1 MKRKLLSM
9 LMLAGSLAALAAGP
23 EIKIDQAVHDFGSIK
38 EADGPVTHAFIIT
51 NTGDAPLVVISA
63 NAACGCTTPIIPREP
78 IKPGESA
85 ELKVKYDPKGRPGEF
100 SKSVRVK
107 LNTKD
112 GRTSLK
118 IKGVVVP
125 ASK

>member
-1 MKRKLLSM
+1 M
-9 LMLAGSLAALAAGP
+9 LMLVGSLAALAAGP
-23 EIKIDQAVHDFGSIK
+23 DIKIDKTVHDFGTIK
-38 EADGPVTHAFIIT
+38 EADGPVTHVFVIT
-51 NTGDAPLVVISA
+51 NTGDAPLIVISA

-85 ELKVKYDPKGRPGEF
+85 EIKVKYDPKGRPGEF
-100 SKSVRVK
+100 SKNVRVK

-125 ASK
+125 EAK